1 MSTIKKPDMTNCT
14 EKQFKNYYWSDFN
27 KNSKKCNSMSKKV
40 HAVIIS
46 CSKFELKREE
56 VK

>member
-14 EKQFKNYYWSDFN
+14 EKQFNSWYWSDFN
-27 KNSKKCNSMSKKV
+27 ETCKKCNSMCKQS
-40 HAVIIS
+40 HAVILS

>member
-1 MSTIKKPDMTNCT
+1 MITIKKPDMTNCT
-14 EKQFKNYYWSDFN
+14 EKQFNSWYWSDFN
-27 KNSKKCNSMSKKV
+27 ETCKKCNSMCKQS